1 MPERHGCIHIFSSC
15 CQLFSCSVMSNSLQ
29 PHGLQHVRLPY
40 PPLSPGVY
48 SSSCPLS
55 QWCYL
60 TISPSATLVYFAF
73 NLSLPQD
80 LFKWVISLHQVPK
93 DCSFSVSASNEYPG
107 LISFRVDW
115 FDLHAVQGTLKRLLQ
130 HHNSKASILQHS
142 ASFIVQVSHPYMTT
156 GKTIAL
162 TMNLCWQSNV
172 FAF

>member
-73 NLSLPQD
+73 NLSLHQD

-142 ASFIVQVSHPYMTT
+142 ASFIVQFSHPYMTT